1 GPAPA
6 PTIARATE
14 NPPASGPAEL
24 APYSPQQQGTRRR
37 EQHPEY
43 TDPGEVSSIG
53 PACRP
58 WERGPRHRLPS
69 STTSDA
75 PPMAPSPLPVT
86 TNSSRSRCASVIVT
100 AAAVSRRSPGRP
112 ADGTA
117 P

>member
-58 WERGPRHRLPS
+58 WERGPRQLRHDDRTGPVDKDHEAHDAEQRTPAKHEGRYARERGHRHDPS
-69 STTSDA
+69 HGDDEGGQRT
-75 PPMAPSPLPVT
+75 
-86 TNSSRSRCASVIVT
+86 
-100 AAAVSRRSPGRP
+100 
-112 ADGTA
+112 
-117 P
+117 